1 MAACG
6 VCGIDEDRL
15 SIRDALDALRT
26 FPGRFRRSVD
36 GLSDAELEVR
46 PAPDVWS
53 VLEYLVH
60 TREVLDIIGMG
71 LPLVLEQPGIAF
83 PELDVDESAATRP
96 DWVME
101 RDLALGGIDQAVA
114 VLLAEADGV
123 TDEAW
128 TRPFTIGTEA
138 HDAGWNVRHAAHEG
152 AHHLRDIERV
162 RALVSRADD

>member
-1 MAACG
+1 M
-6 VCGIDEDRL
+6 
-15 SIRDALDALRT
+15 
-26 FPGRFRRSVD
+26 
-36 GLSDAELEVR
+36 
-46 PAPDVWS
+46 WS
-53 VLEYLVH
+53 VLEYVVH

-83 PELDVDESAATRP
+83 PVLDVDDSAETRP
-96 DWVME
+96 DWVMD
-101 RDLALGGIDQAVA
+101 RDLALTGIDHAVA
-114 VLLAEADGV
+114 VLLATADGV

-138 HDAGWNVRHAAHEG
+138 HDAGWSVRHAAHEG